1 MTISLKS
8 STFQTKEKQLK
19 KLKDLLHKH
28 PVRVSAWVSSTVVLI
43 ITIVSPDIDPD
54 AAVIFVLSTLGLGEY
69 AQRVENKKTT
79 SAKE

>member
-1 MTISLKS
+1 
-8 STFQTKEKQLK
+8 LK

-43 ITIVSPDIDPD
+43 ITVVSPEIDPD

>member
-1 MTISLKS
+1 
-8 STFQTKEKQLK
+8 LK
-19 KLKDLLHKH
+19 KIKDLLHKH

-43 ITIVSPDIDPD
+43 ITVVSPEIDPD

-79 SAKE
+79 SSKE

>member
-1 MTISLKS
+1 
-8 STFQTKEKQLK
+8 LK

-28 PVRVSAWVSSTVVLI
+28 PVRVAAWVSSTVVLV
-43 ITIVSPDIDPD
+43 ITIVSPEIDPD
-54 AAVIFVLSTLGLGEY
+54 AAVVFVLSTLGLGEY